1 MPEISILV
9 CAYNT
14 QKYIPQCLDSL
25 VNQTFNDIEIIVVDD
40 GSTDSSW
47 DILQSFAKKDAR
59 IRAFRQKNAGPGA
72 ARNLAL
78 SKASGAYIMFCDSD
92 DWYAPDMCEKMYTA
106 ISRSQADLAC
116 CDCVLEYDKNAFGR
130 DKHALDW
137 HYLNFTGLLN
147 LSPQNKHKINCVLWN
162 KIFRKDLIEK
172 NRISFPSQRE
182 HDDDSFV
189 TQYLYVARTVYGL
202 AEQLYHYRLRENS
215 IMSQWYLTPTKANKW
230 EHLSSWRHTGLFLLQ
245 QLHLNSLP
253 QEYLA
258 QFYEV
263 FSLMQKQFQWK
274 NFSTQDCVK
283 LQKILEEMPFNPQAP
298 LEQPFY
304 EAQRGNGAPLWL
316 RTHTI
321 KKTLKYFKI
330 PFYKYE
336 SNWKEE
342 RLYLLGLEVYKRS
355 FFKNKLRILGLFTIS
370 TGETI

>member
-1 MPEISILV
+1 MPTVSVIV
-9 CAYNT
+9 PVYNT
-14 QKYIPQCLDSL
+14 ADYLPVCLSSL
-25 VNQTFNDIEIIVVDD
+25 LEQTLADIEIICVDD

-78 SKASGAYIMFCDSD
+78 SKAGGTYVMFCDSD
-92 DWYAPDMCEKMYTA
+92 DWYAPAMCEKMYA
-106 ISRSQADLAC
+106 SVSRSQADLAC

-137 HYLNFTGLLN
+137 HYLKFAGLLQ
-147 LSPQNKHKINCVLWN
+147 LSPQNKHKINYVLWN

-172 NRISFPSQRE
+172 NHISFPLQRE
-182 HDDDSFV
+182 HDDVSFV

-202 AEQLYHYRLRENS
+202 AEQLYHYRLREDS
-215 IMSQWYLTPTKANKW
+215 IMSRWYLTPTKANKW
-230 EHLSSWRHTGLFLLQ
+230 EHLSSWRHTGLFLLR
-245 QLHLNSLP
+245 QLHLNPLP
-253 QEYLA
+253 PEYLA

-274 NFSTQDCVK
+274 NFSPQDCVK
-283 LQKILEEMPFNPQAP
+283 LQSVLAELPFKSHCL

-304 EAQRGNGAPLWL
+304 EAQRGNWGPLWG
-316 RTHTI
+316 RSHTI
-321 KKTLKYFKI
+321 KKTLTCFKI

-355 FFKNKLRILGLFTIS
+355 FFQNKLRILGLFTIS